1 MHLEL
6 NLILSLSCL
15 VISMAPNKV
24 LLVKTASVARKLIEK
39 YLEHVENRTL
49 DGIYVAIRAKTTNL
63 FEQTMFIDP
72 SNQIKE
78 FEVKDQLEC
87 MEIECAF
94 TKINLA
100 IFIYQLNKFSE
111 ITTCL
116 NTFFH
121 SVEFLAKEYK
131 DESLDLYCTV
141 LLVELLE
148 IAYLLSAEGKTVDF
162 KRLVNEHI
170 PKDLSKLHLAQDHP
184 DYEHAKHHI
193 LAYREELLKE
203 SIDDLFE
210 KEKFY
215 REKMIQQLHKYA
227 AIRLAEIKR
236 LDEAIASKDISK
248 FKEQTIINRS
258 TNEYEDQVEDQYEEQ
273 VDGNFGEEEQS
284 PTDND
289 DLPDETNR
297 RPTRDLSPIRFASED
312 FAASIILS
320 DSDESTEV
328 TRPSSRR
335 NLPKPPR
342 PTAEPSAHSRHQTA
356 NPEPAIDNSLPKTY
370 RPRPDAPERRIPK
383 VRKIAVPWTKEETDC
398 LEKGLGKIKATNWV
412 MIKELFHDELEARDT
427 LSLKDKA
434 VNEIKRRTRLGLDL
448 GNFRYAQR
456 K

>member
-1 MHLEL
+1 
-6 NLILSLSCL
+6 
-15 VISMAPNKV
+15 MAPNKV

-39 YLEHVENRTL
+39 YLEHVEDRTL
-49 DGIYVAIRAKTTNL
+49 DGIYVAVRAKTTSL

-72 SNQIKE
+72 NNQIKG

-148 IAYLLSAEGKTVDF
+148 IANLLSAEGKTVNF
-162 KRLVNEHI
+162 KRLVNGHI

-184 DYEHAKHHI
+184 DYEHAKRHI

-210 KEKFY
+210 KEDFY
-215 REKMIQQLHKYA
+215 REKMIRQLHKYA
-227 AIRLAEIKR
+227 AVRLVEIKR
-236 LDEAIASKDISK
+236 LDEAIASKNISK
-248 FKEQTIINRS
+248 FEGQTIVNKS
-258 TNEYEDQVEDQYEEQ
+258 ANEYEEQAEEQNEEQ
-273 VDGNFGEEEQS
+273 VDGNFGEEEHS

-289 DLPDETNR
+289 DLSDETSR
-297 RPTRDLSPIRFASED
+297 RSTWDPSPIRFASED
-312 FAASIILS
+312 FTASIILS
-320 DSDESTEV
+320 DSDESTEA
-328 TRPSSRR
+328 TRLSSRR
-335 NLPKPPR
+335 NLPKSLS
-342 PTAEPSAHSRHQTA
+342 PTAESSARPHRRSTSPR
-356 NPEPAIDNSLPKTY
+356 PAIDNGLPKTY

-383 VRKIAVPWTKEETDC
+383 VRKVAVPWTKEETDC
-398 LEKGLGKIKATNWV
+398 LEAGLGKVQATNWV
-412 MIKELFHDELEARDT
+412 LIKETYKNELKARDT
-427 LSLKDKA
+427 LSMKDKA

-448 GNFRYAQR
+448 GNFKYAQR
-456 K
+456 RQ